1 MKIILFLV
9 ISGVFNGSGGNGSGD
24 NDSDTEFSYQ
34 MEKNYS
40 TIEECVK
47 NSIVMRKVLQAKDN
61 LQAHQTDVY
70 AHCEVS
76 KEGISEQE
84 FAQASSKIRR
94 LEKFYT
100 TAKW

>member
-9 ISGVFNGSGGNGSGD
+9 ISGISNGSDVPFNYPLEKSYD
-24 NDSDTEFSYQ
+24 NLQ
-34 MEKNYS
+34 
-40 TIEECVK
+40 ECVK
-47 NSIVMRKVLQAKDN
+47 SSIIMRKVLRAEDN
-61 LQAHQTDVY
+61 LQARQTDVY

-76 KEGISEQE
+76 QQGINAQQY
-84 FAQASSKIRR
+84 AQAMSKIRR

>member
-1 MKIILFLV
+1 MKVLLFLV
-9 ISGVFNGSGGNGSGD
+9 ISGISNG
-24 NDSDTEFSYQ
+24 SDTEFRHQ
-34 MEKNYS
+34 MEKQYN
-40 TIEECVK
+40 TVEECVQT
-47 NSIVMRKVLQAKDN
+47 SIIMRKVLRAEDN
-61 LQAHQTDVY
+61 LQARQTDVF

-84 FAQASSKIRR
+84 YAQANSKIRR

>member
-1 MKIILFLV
+1 MKIILFLFV
-9 ISGVFNGSGGNGSGD
+9 SGISNGSD
-24 NDSDTEFSYQ
+24 NAFNYQ
-34 MEKNYS
+34 MEKHYTN
-40 TIEECVK
+40 IEECVQT
-47 NSIVMRKVLQAKDN
+47 SIIMRKVLRAEDN
-61 LQAHQTDVY
+61 LQARQTDVY

-84 FAQASSKIRR
+84 YTQAHSKIRR

>member
-9 ISGVFNGSGGNGSGD
+9 ISGISNG
-24 NDSDTEFSYQ
+24 SDTEFRHQ
-34 MEKNYS
+34 MEKQYD
-40 TIEECVK
+40 TLDECVQT
-47 NSIVMRKVLQAKDN
+47 SIIMRKVIHAEDN
-61 LQAHQTDVY
+61 LQARQTDVY

-76 KEGISEQE
+76 REGISAQE
-84 FAQASSKIRR
+84 YAEANSKIRR

>member
-1 MKIILFLV
+1 MKVLLFLV
-9 ISGVFNGSGGNGSGD
+9 ISGISNGSD
-24 NDSDTEFSYQ
+24 NEFRYQ
-34 MEKNYS
+34 LEKHY
-40 TIEECVK
+40 TTLDECVQ
-47 NSIVMRKVLQAKDN
+47 NSIIMRKVLRAEDN
-61 LQAHQTDVY
+61 LQARQTDVY

-84 FAQASSKIRR
+84 YAEANSKIRR